1 MTKQQ
6 LLRNVANSAKFDDL
20 TIYETERETFIGF
33 KLNRKNSY
41 KYVWFK
47 VIKGDD
53 EEIAFFDKT
62 YSRNTGKSSN
72 SYKSV
77 CNTLWAIGYFDANN
91 ILTS

>member
-1 MTKQQ
+1 MKKQE
-6 LLRNVANSAKFDDL
+6 LLQNVANNAKFDDL
-20 TIYETERETFIGF
+20 TIYETERETLIGF

-53 EEIAFFDKT
+53 EETAFFDKT
-62 YSRNTGKSSN
+62 YSQNTGKSSN

-77 CNTLWAIGYFDANN
+77 RETLWAIGYFNSNN
-91 ILTS
+91 